1 MFIILWVS
9 AVEGCPSSR
18 VLLGASK
25 IRVTR
30 LHTTVTLSGSPVSDT
45 PPHLFVH
52 NPHVLERLHKQ
63 TQCQFI
69 GAGYCH
75 LPEGWGLGT
84 PTEVHPPQL
93 TAGQVLAMPWEED
106 VMV

>member
-1 MFIILWVS
+1 MPIILWVS

-25 IRVTR
+25 IRVAR
-30 LHTTVTLSGSPVSDT
+30 SHTTVTLSGSPVSDT
-45 PPHLFVH
+45 PPHLLVH

-63 TQCQFI
+63 TQCQFT

-84 PTEVHPPQL
+84 PTEVRPPQL
-93 TAGQVLAMPWEED
+93 TAGQVLAMPWDEY